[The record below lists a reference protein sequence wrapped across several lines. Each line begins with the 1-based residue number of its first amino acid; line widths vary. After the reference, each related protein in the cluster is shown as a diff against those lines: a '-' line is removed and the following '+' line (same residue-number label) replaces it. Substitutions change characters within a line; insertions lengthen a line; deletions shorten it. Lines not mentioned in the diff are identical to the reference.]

1 MKMRENT
8 RYQYLRSRKR
18 CACCGKQDA
27 RTLEGFEHC
36 VPCAEKAR
44 IRYNQDYKE
53 INKQKRAE
61 NLAEGVCTR
70 CGKYKPSAGYRI
82 CDKCRQ
88 YAADAYRKKCLRQM
102 QTKAGETVGA
112 E

>member
-1 MKMRENT
+1 MKMHENT

-53 INKQKRAE
+53 INKQKRILPKVSAQDAASTNRPRDIESAINAVSMPQTLIAE
-61 NLAEGVCTR
+61 NA
-70 CGKYKPSAGYRI
+70 
-82 CDKCRQ
+82 
-88 YAADAYRKKCLRQM
+88 
-102 QTKAGETVGA
+102 
-112 E
+112 